1 MVETAICSQK
11 YRKVVF
17 LFFAQI
23 AILFSVAYL
32 KTSILF
38 ATNGLRINTCIH
50 IVLKHYLK
58 MRIQLLMCSLSQVLP
73 SSIVRPDTP
82 YSIQGH
88 STCLHNLGHCN
99 WQSSHG
105 QMLPVRPAAK
115 EVCNCYGKQGIYRH
129 TEKWQDASCPLTDF
143 LSFDQHNP
151 PSY

>member
-32 KTSILF
+32 KTSIRF
-38 ATNGLRINTCIH
+38 ATNGLRINTCMH

-58 MRIQLLMCSLSQVLP
+58 MRIQLLMCSLSQILP

-82 YSIQGH
+82 YSIQGAQYLLAQPG
-88 STCLHNLGHCN
+88 SLQLAKQPWAN
-99 WQSSHG
+99 
-105 QMLPVRPAAK
+105 AA
-115 EVCNCYGKQGIYRH
+115 
-129 TEKWQDASCPLTDF
+129 S
-143 LSFDQHNP
+143 
-151 PSY
+151 